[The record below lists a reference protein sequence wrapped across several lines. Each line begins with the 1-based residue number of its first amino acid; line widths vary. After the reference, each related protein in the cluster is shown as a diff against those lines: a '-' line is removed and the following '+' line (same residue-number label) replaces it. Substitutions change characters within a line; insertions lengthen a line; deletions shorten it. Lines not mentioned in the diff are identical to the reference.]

1 VFTPACPSA
10 CLPAC
15 LPLQAFTLV
24 IMYRCWHL
32 LTPPTTAWLLAS
44 LALALGDLAWRA
56 LWPGSYV
63 RWRELPA
70 ALLRLAA
77 FGPPAAWLLM
87 GQLLE
92 DHGAPSASSS
102 GSGGAAPGGSP
113 PDTPAVCQRGC
124 QDGGKRP
131 LPAIAAQVGRR
142 PASRGTRDA

>member
-1 VFTPACPSA
+1 
-10 CLPAC
+10 
-15 LPLQAFTLV
+15 
-24 IMYRCWHL
+24 MYRCWHL
-32 LTPPTTAWLLAS
+32 LTPPTTAWLLTS
-44 LALALGDLAWRA
+44 LSLALGDLAWRA

-102 GSGGAAPGGSP
+102 GSGGAAAGAAAHLTRLLFASGAMKMAANALSLRVRLRWGGQ
-113 PDTPAVCQRGC
+113 PAG
-124 QDGGKRP
+124 
-131 LPAIAAQVGRR
+131 AQ
-142 PASRGTRDA
+142 

>member
-1 VFTPACPSA
+1 
-10 CLPAC
+10 
-15 LPLQAFTLV
+15 
-24 IMYRCWHL
+24 MYRCWHL

-102 GSGGAAPGGSP
+102 GSSGAWGGAAAQAAAHLRRLLFASGAAKMAANALSLRVRLRWGGGQ
-113 PDTPAVCQRGC
+113 PAGAQGMHES
-124 QDGGKRP
+124 GGWQHSHKA
-131 LPAIAAQVGRR
+131 LF
-142 PASRGTRDA
+142 